1 MFETIIVP
9 VWMFIKSVIHNC
21 LHVVLPFLPRDMARF
36 IHERNALWAY
46 GKEGPFNG
54 LD

>member
-1 MFETIIVP
+1 MS
-9 VWMFIKSVIHNC
+9 FIKSVVDNVLVHPI
-21 LHVVLPFLPRDMARF
+21 LPFLPRDMARF

>member
-1 MFETIIVP
+1 MIDFL
-9 VWMFIKSVIHNC
+9 KSVIHN
-21 LHVVLPFLPRDMARF
+21 VVVHPILPFLPHRLART
-36 IHERNALWAY
+36 IHEKNAEWAY

>member
-1 MFETIIVP
+1 MIDFL
-9 VWMFIKSVIHNC
+9 KSVIHN
-21 LHVVLPFLPRDMARF
+21 VVVHPILPFLPRRLART
-36 IHERNALWAY
+36 IHGKNAEWAY